1 MAKSGRIEIFLGPM
15 FSGKT
20 SSLLERS
27 TEERLAGHPV
37 VVYKPIH
44 LSGDRDP
51 AGAVRTH
58 GGLVIRE
65 EPHTLRLAELRIVE
79 VVEKDGRI
87 AFDLGDLDALEPDAA
102 IAINEG
108 QFFAN
113 IVEFADLA
121 AERGHSVYVA
131 GCDGTWAREP
141 FGRILELIP
150 KAEHVEKLSGICM
163 ECRTSRSSFSGRTG
177 SSTEV
182 VLIGG
187 LDDYRGV
194 CRACYMRSKSAR

>member
-1 MAKSGRIEIFLGPM
+1 MASGGSIELILGPM

-20 SSLLERS
+20 NALLERS

-51 AGAVRTH
+51 PGAVCTH
-58 GGLVIRE
+58 GGHTMRE
-65 EPHTLRLAELRIVE
+65 EPHTASLAGLRIVE
-79 VVEKDGRI
+79 VVERGGRI
-87 AFDLGDLDALEPDAA
+87 ELDLGDLAGLEPDAA

-113 IVEFADLA
+113 IVEFADAA
-121 AERGHSVYVA
+121 AEGGHHVYVA
-131 GCDGTWAREP
+131 GCDGTWAKEP

-150 KAEHVEKLSGICM
+150 KAEKVEKMSGICM
-163 ECRTSRSSFSGRTG
+163 RCRSARSSFSRRAGA
-177 SSTEV
+177 STEV

-187 LDDYRGV
+187 LDEYSAT
-194 CRACYMRSKSAR
+194 CRACYKN